1 MRIYLIDDDEAL
13 RNGLREVLERAG
25 HEVRVAE
32 NGLSARRTLRDWPV
46 DLVICD
52 MLMPDAEGFEVLR
65 TVRAGSPDARFVMIS
80 GASGELSGFLD
91 RAPLLGAD
99 AVLQKPF
106 APQVLLTLIDAVCGD
121 ARVSV
126 THVKSTG

>member
-1 MRIYLIDDDEAL
+1 LRIYLVDDDAAL
-13 RNGLREVLERAG
+13 RRALREVLERAG
-25 HEVRVAE
+25 HEVRDDA
-32 NGLSARRTLRDWPV
+32 NGLATRRTLGDWLP

-65 TVRAGSPDARFVMIS
+65 TVRGGNSRAKFVMIS

-99 AVLQKPF
+99 AVLKKPF
-106 APQVLLTLIDAVCGD
+106 TPPDLLKLIDSLFPATSGAEEHEPCM
-121 ARVSV
+121 R
-126 THVKSTG
+126 

>member
-99 AVLQKPF
+99 AGLQKPF
-106 APQVLLTLIDAVCGD
+106 APQELLTLIDAVCGD

>member
-1 MRIYLIDDDEAL
+1 VRIYLIDDDEAL
-13 RNGLREVLERAG
+13 RNGLRDVLERAG
-25 HEVRVAE
+25 HEVQVAE
-32 NGLSARRTLRDWPV
+32 NGLAAGRTLQDWPV

-65 TVRAGSPDARFVMIS
+65 MVRTGSPGAKFVMIS

-91 RAPLLGAD
+91 RAPMLGAD

-106 APQVLLTLIDAVCGD
+106 APQELLTLINAICGD
-121 ARVSV
+121 ATVSA
-126 THVKSTG
+126 TDVKTMG

>member
-1 MRIYLIDDDEAL
+1 MRIYLIDDDDSLRDAL
-13 RNGLREVLERAG
+13 RRVLERAG

-32 NGLSARRTLRDWPV
+32 NGLAAKRTVRDWTPDV
-46 DLVICD
+46 VICD

-65 TVRAGSPDARFVMIS
+65 AVRNMVNDAKFVMMS

-106 APQVLLTLIDAVCGD
+106 PPQKLLSLVDSLVGKASTSEVH
-121 ARVSV
+121 ARTV
-126 THVKSTG
+126 G

>member
-1 MRIYLIDDDEAL
+1 MRIYLIDDDADL
-13 RNGLREVLERAG
+13 RCGLREVLERAG

-32 NGLSARRTLRDWPV
+32 NGLATHRTLRDWPL

-65 TVRAGSPDARFVMIS
+65 TVRAGFPQAKFVMIS

-91 RAPLLGAD
+91 RAPMLGAD

-106 APQVLLTLIDAVCGD
+106 APQALLALID
-121 ARVSV
+121 SV
-126 THVKSTG
+126 FGAATTPHAHVKSSR

>member
-106 APQVLLTLIDAVCGD
+106 APQELLTLIDAVCGD